1 MKENKKIIIIFVSII
16 LILIGVFCYYE
27 YKNRRNTD
35 ERKVNILGNFSY
47 AEVVE
52 LSNQIFLNAVKILNA
67 NNLEVETNH
76 NNVIRFYSINDYDE
90 YKKINNFLIVINTLN
105 ISDLRKYM
113 EEKRII
119 KVDNNYY
126 IENYEDITNQDYIG
140 SIIEI
145 SDYDDKYIYFNSENY
160 YCADSEY
167 IGLLETKPTCDY
179 TIKNTTFKLVLE
191 EDELKIS
198 NIEDIRKIIA

>member
-16 LILIGVFCYYE
+16 VILIGVFCYYE

-47 AEVVE
+47 SEVVE

-90 YKKINNFLIVINTLN
+90 YKKINNFLTVINTLN
-105 ISDLRKYM
+105 INDLRKYM
-113 EEKRII
+113 EEK
-119 KVDNNYY
+119 
-126 IENYEDITNQDYIG
+126 TNQDYIG

-160 YCADSEY
+160 YCTDSEY

-179 TIKNTTFKLVLE
+179 TVKNTTFKLVLE